1 MVAMNHNELFSKYL
15 LVVNNENK
23 KVIKA
28 LLTAMEKN
36 GLSYIE
42 KQKINFNQE
51 VFENIY
57 FLYNELK
64 KIFDYKYNNR
74 LDLEMFFDMIIN
86 NNINFYAIFCPGYT
100 DDGYKNR
107 LGKTTTT
114 KIKQLK
120 DLKVILTDWK
130 INYQLKCLY
139 ADIFLEN
146 CDNIKNKNWE
156 QELDLNKKLFM
167 DFALNYFDE
176 SEIGFL
182 SDIFD
187 GIEYKQGFINKE
199 VLEGRNYQEFMKYNQ
214 AFYKKMGWD
223 NETIKFRNDKLY
235 TIYCIIADYL
245 KSLGNTAYLPM
256 ENMYA
261 RTKVFTKKGVCS
273 MYLNL

>member
-86 NNINFYAIFCPGYT
+86 NNINFY
-100 DDGYKNR
+100 R
-107 LGKTTTT
+107 
-114 KIKQLK
+114 
-120 DLKVILTDWK
+120 
-130 INYQLKCLY
+130 
-139 ADIFLEN
+139 
-146 CDNIKNKNWE
+146 KNK
-156 QELDLNKKLFM
+156 L
-167 DFALNYFDE
+167 
-176 SEIGFL
+176 
-182 SDIFD
+182 
-187 GIEYKQGFINKE
+187 
-199 VLEGRNYQEFMKYNQ
+199 
-214 AFYKKMGWD
+214 
-223 NETIKFRNDKLY
+223 
-235 TIYCIIADYL
+235 L
-245 KSLGNTAYLPM
+245 KSVYK
-256 ENMYA
+256 Y
-261 RTKVFTKKGVCS
+261 FKKII
-273 MYLNL
+273 MKNFEIAIDAH